1 MSINLQ
7 DLKDLLRDAALGPST
22 EAIVK
27 EAEAKGIPWMS
38 LVDARF
44 LIQLGGGV
52 NQKRIQA
59 TMSSR
64 IYSVT
69 PCGAVEPSNS
79 RYYISRLMSP

>member
-1 MSINLQ
+1 MSMNLQ

-38 LVDARF
+38 LVDACF
-44 LIQLGGGV
+44 LIQFGGGV

-59 TMSSR
+59 TMSF
-64 IYSVT
+64 
-69 PCGAVEPSNS
+69 PK
-79 RYYISRLMSP
+79 